1 VKRWQARPG
10 LRVAIDGPSGSGKG
24 TLAANLATAIGLPV
38 LDTGLLYR
46 LVGAVAVSRGLELE
60 DDTALATLMDEM
72 LAAVGWTQE
81 GVTFE
86 GENWTPR
93 LRGEDAAAAAS
104 KVAARMV
111 VRERL
116 LGLQRNLAVS
126 GCVMDGRDI
135 GTVVLPDA
143 EAKFFLTAS
152 QRERARRRW
161 AQLQQKDAEVSLDQV
176 LGEIKMRDQRDT
188 GREYAPLC
196 AADDAVTIDS
206 TTMRI
211 DQVLDRML
219 AVLERRGLI
228 SPQG

>member
-46 LVGAVAVSRGLELE
+46 LVGSVAVSRGLAL
-60 DDTALATLMDEM
+60 DDDGVLAALMDEM

-86 GENWTPR
+86 GENWTSR

-104 KVAARMV
+104 QVAARMV

-116 LGLQRNLAVS
+116 LGLQRNLAAS

>member
-1 VKRWQARPG
+1 VKRWQSKPG

-46 LVGAVAVSRGLELE
+46 LVGAVAVSRGLAL
-60 DDTALATLMDEM
+60 DDDAVLAALMDEM
-72 LAAVGWTQE
+72 LAAVGWTQD
-81 GVTFE
+81 GITFE

-104 KVAARMV
+104 QVAARMV

-219 AVLERRGLI
+219 AVLERRELI

>member
-1 VKRWQARPG
+1 MKRWQAVPG
-10 LRVAIDGPSGSGKG
+10 LQVAIDGPSGSGKG
-24 TLAANLATAIGLPV
+24 TLAANLAEAVNLPV

-46 LVGAVAVSRGLELE
+46 LTGAVAVQRGIAL
-60 DDTALATLMDEM
+60 DDDAALAELLDEM
-72 LAAVGWTQE
+72 LGGVGWTRE

-86 GENWTPR
+86 GEDWTPR
-93 LRGEDAAAAAS
+93 LRGEDAGAAAS
-104 KVAARMV
+104 QVAARQV
-111 VRERL
+111 VRAKL
-116 LGLQRNLAVS
+116 LGLQRQLASS

-143 EAKFFLTAS
+143 QAKFFLTAS

-161 AQLQQKDAEVSLDQV
+161 AQLQGKNSEVSLDDV
-176 LGEIKMRDQRDT
+176 LGEIKKRDQRDT
-188 GREYAPLC
+188 EREYAPLC
-196 AADDAVTIDS
+196 AAEDAITIDS

-228 SPQG
+228 SPAG